1 MEGPIGLNIAESTAQ
16 QVANRLTLFS
26 GIMGGRGRLSR
37 IGVNWFTGNPIV
49 ALNPPTQVDELAAL
63 RTEGTK
69 GIVFSLDWFTAGWTS
84 HG

>member
-16 QVANRLTLFS
+16 QGPNPLTVFN
-26 GIMGGRGRLSR
+26 GILGGRGRLSR
-37 IGVNWFTGNPIV
+37 VGVNWFTGNPIV
-49 ALNPPTQVDELAAL
+49 ALNPPAQVDELAAL

-69 GIVFSLDWFTAGWTS
+69 GVVLPLDWFTAGWTS